1 VILDETFSKEPL
13 GPAVPHGDEQWFDIV
28 KTVAWVLVNA
38 EELGV
43 TSGNVEEMKGS
54 NDPNIMRMLGTE
66 GSFGQED
73 LGLSNDFA
81 ANVIAKIGNY
91 GEIYDRYMGP
101 DGQSFVLDRG
111 LNRLWT
117 DGGLIYAPPLR

>member
-1 VILDETFSKEPL
+1 MPK
-13 GPAVPHGDEQWFDIV
+13 
-28 KTVAWVLVNA
+28 
-38 EELGV
+38 LGV
-43 TSGNVEEMKGS
+43 TSWNVEEMKGRQRS
-54 NDPNIMRMLGTE
+54 QHHAHGYRRL
-66 GSFGQED
+66 FGQED